1 LCASKNNYD
10 LKIQG
15 DLITFAVT
23 QNDGWVKFCKFFM
36 NENWSKSLF
45 HAFLIS
51 ILNYMLPVFAS

>member
-23 QNDGWVKFCKFFM
+23 QNDGWVKFCKKVY
-36 NENWSKSLF
+36 E
-45 HAFLIS
+45 
-51 ILNYMLPVFAS
+51 